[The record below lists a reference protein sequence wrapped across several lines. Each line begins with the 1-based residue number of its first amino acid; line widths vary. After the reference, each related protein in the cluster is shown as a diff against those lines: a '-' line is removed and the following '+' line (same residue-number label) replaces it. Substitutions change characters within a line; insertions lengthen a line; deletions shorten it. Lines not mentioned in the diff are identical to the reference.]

1 MRRRDLLKMVGAAT
15 ASAAVTPK
23 LGAVTRRRNIPNVV
37 ECLDGLF
44 ESYKQRGRGTPVVNV

>member
-1 MRRRDLLKMVGAAT
+1 MVGAAT